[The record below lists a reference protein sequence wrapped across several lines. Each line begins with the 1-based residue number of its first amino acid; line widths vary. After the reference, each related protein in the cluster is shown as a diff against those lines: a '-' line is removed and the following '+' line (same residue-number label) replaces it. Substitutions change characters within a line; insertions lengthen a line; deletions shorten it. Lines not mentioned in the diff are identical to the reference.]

1 MLSFLLVVKVATT
14 IPKTSPS
21 CGVFL
26 CLKFEVIM
34 AFYLF
39 ESEHKNRLVIS
50 NNPPEKTIKTVNAKS
65 WIEAKKMLGFTLTDL
80 QSEMLL
86 R

>member
-1 MLSFLLVVKVATT
+1 
-14 IPKTSPS
+14 
-21 CGVFL
+21 
-26 CLKFEVIM
+26 M

-50 NNPPEKTIKTVNAKS
+50 NNPPEKTIKTVSATS
-65 WIEAKKMLGFTLTDL
+65 WIEAKKMLGFILTDL
-80 QSEMLL
+80 QSEMLK